1 MRMSVCFLP
10 CKIKEATI
18 LKKNTT
24 HYRFVQPIQLFIN
37 LNKIKIYDVICYL
50 MSSCFSLN
58 AFGYNKK
65 KNEFWGK
72 KINKESCFLQFNL
85 QINEE
90 KNNSSSIIIS
100 PIVGT
105 EKDFLKIIEIFN
117 ECIFVYDKSYQ

>member
-10 CKIKEATI
+10 CKIKETTI
-18 LKKNTT
+18 LKNTT
-24 HYRFVQPIQLFIN
+24 LYRFVQPIQLFIN
-37 LNKIKIYDVICYL
+37 LNKIQIYDVICHL
-50 MSSCFSLN
+50 MASCFSLN

-65 KNEFWGK
+65 NNEFWGK

-85 QINEE
+85 QIHDE
-90 KNNSSSIIIS
+90 KNNASSIIIS

-105 EKDFLKIIEIFN
+105 EKEFLKIVEIFN